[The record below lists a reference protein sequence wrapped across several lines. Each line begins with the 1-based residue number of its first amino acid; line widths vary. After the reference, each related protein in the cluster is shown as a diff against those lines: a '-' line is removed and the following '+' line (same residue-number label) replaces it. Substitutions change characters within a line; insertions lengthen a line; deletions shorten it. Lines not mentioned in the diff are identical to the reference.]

1 VEYKVMEEVKE
12 GKKEAEAASNRNKVK
27 NKRNRVNE
35 NRYVNELKL
44 KRSFSKPLKFTFR
57 EN

>member
-1 VEYKVMEEVKE
+1 VEYKVMVEVKE

-27 NKRNRVNE
+27 NKKNRVNE